1 MNNNII
7 KFYFYKIYFYFIN
20 IESDRNYLDTKF
32 KIYITDKCIEGD
44 VSKLISF
51 IDNIY
56 PIEYIDVRLIYN
68 TVDWKGYYKDLS
80 DKEVEFEQPARAEH
94 VLHRPPEEIEA
105 DQVHQQVQDAGMEE
119 LERDQLIELPV
130 FQAVDAQRQQIGK
143 SAFKNQVTD
152 RLQQKADDIGNEKR
166 RHHRP
171 LGPIFRTHVL
181 TIIQHLH

>member
-1 MNNNII
+1 LNNNII

-80 DKEVEFEQPARAEH
+80 DKEKKRLDKIHMRITLKSDLNYPIIVT
-94 VLHRPPEEIEA
+94 VNVDGKITSILDGLHRIKKAYMLKIGTIKTYVIPEIDLLSFFEGGI
-105 DQVHQQVQDAGMEE
+105 
-119 LERDQLIELPV
+119 R
-130 FQAVDAQRQQIGK
+130 
-143 SAFKNQVTD
+143 
-152 RLQQKADDIGNEKR
+152 
-166 RHHRP
+166 
-171 LGPIFRTHVL
+171 
-181 TIIQHLH
+181 